1 MKTIKVNWDGNIV
14 KLTWMPGFELEQSS
28 NVTSVHAVCIKDGL
42 VLLPYIQHRG
52 FNFPGGHV
60 DKGEHVEEA
69 LLRVIHEEAY
79 VKGRLTYL
87 GVIQVSH
94 EENTGF
100 PPNSQYPLIGYQAFY
115 RMDVEQCFP
124 FLREHESMTRIW
136 VEPDEVPYVLN
147 DHELTHLILEEALR
161 KC

>member
-14 KLTWMPGFELEQSS
+14 KLTWMSEFVLVQSS
-28 NVTSVHAVCIKDGL
+28 NVTSVHAVCIKDDL
-42 VLLPYIQHRG
+42 VLLSYIQHRG

-69 LLRVIHEEAY
+69 LLREVYEEAY

-94 EENTGF
+94 EENPCF
-100 PPNSQYPLIGYQAFY
+100 HPNGKYPLIGYQALQ
-115 RMDVEQCFP
+115 E
-124 FLREHESMTRIW
+124 
-136 VEPDEVPYVLN
+136 N
-147 DHELTHLILEEALR
+147 
-161 KC
+161 